1 MTWNYRIIEF
11 QTGDET
17 HRAIHEVYYDDDGK
31 PTGYADNPAS
41 VWWHVDEEEGAPN
54 RILERMQEALAKPV
68 LTEKDFR
75 ES

>member
-1 MTWNYRIIEF
+1 MTWNYRIIEL

-31 PTGYADNPAS
+31 PNAYTENPAS
-41 VWWHVDEEEGAPN
+41 VWWYADEEEGAPA
-54 RILERMQEALAKPV
+54 RILERMQEALLKPV